1 MATAV
6 PKNFLDMVGPMQD
19 AHCDI
24 LRALA
29 QNGYVIENYPDLR
42 GKGCAA
48 GRAAAKSYP
57 IQGILKYHGMT
68 DWNWRIAYLPSISL
82 NNDAAYSLTRVEF
95 DPALAADEVTIN
107 GTAAQGREFERVQ
120 HSLDAARAIAGVNS
134 RARVWSKNVVRASKT
149 GKGLGTSASASA
161 ALALAATAA
170 LFGDEAAHNTRFV
183 TSLSRLLAGSGC
195 RSAAGG
201 IALWLSYPGIAHEDS
216 FALRLDTQDQFH
228 DLSVMTVP
236 LDSRL
241 ALKTEAAHED
251 APNSKFFR
259 PWMLNRRDEIFE
271 CLAAVQRADW
281 QVIGQLAELDSIQ
294 LHGVTMSGS
303 RENKIFAW
311 EPENI
316 TLFRLCNDLRSAGV
330 PVYFSTD
337 TGPTTVLLTHRDHEN
352 TVIER
357 VSSLGFEVVRG
368 RLGGPAA
375 LVDDDSARRE
385 LGLV

>member
-1 MATAV
+1 MSTAV
-6 PKNFLDMVGPMQD
+6 PKNYLDTVLPMQA
-19 AHCDI
+19 AHREI
-24 LRALA
+24 LEALA
-29 QNGYVIENYPDLR
+29 HYGYTVEDYPDLR
-42 GKGCAA
+42 GQ
-48 GRAAAKSYP
+48 GRAAGSASAKAYP

-95 DPALAADEVTIN
+95 DPVLAADEVTIN
-107 GTAAQGREFERVQ
+107 STTAQGREFERVQ
-120 HSLDAARAIAGVNS
+120 HSLDVLRKLAGVSS

-161 ALALAATAA
+161 ALAMAATAA

-183 TSLSRLLAGSGC
+183 TTMSRLLAGSGC

-216 FALRLDTQDQFH
+216 FALRLDTAHQFD
-228 DLSVMTVP
+228 DLSVITVP

-241 ALKTEAAHED
+241 SLKTETAHDD
-251 APNSKFFR
+251 APNSKFFK
-259 PWMLNRRDEIFE
+259 PWMLNRREEIIE
-271 CLAAVQRADW
+271 CISAIQRKDW
-281 QVIGQLAELDSIQ
+281 RIVGQLAELDSIQ

-316 TLFRLCNDLRSAGV
+316 SLFRLCNDLRTEGV

-337 TGPTTVLLTHRDHEN
+337 TGPTTVLLTHQDHEN
-352 TVIER
+352 TVVSRIEA
-357 VSSLGFEVVRG
+357 LGFEVVRG
-368 RLGGPAA
+368 KLGGPAA
-375 LVDDDSARRE
+375 LVDEASARHE